1 MYFSDLWI
9 EQCDATEEIQERY
22 GLQDGGGTEAREQ
35 PPGWGARQWG
45 CDGWGRKG
53 ARHWA
58 RFESTWQN
66 TRHHATM

>member
-35 PPGWGARQWG
+35 PPG
-45 CDGWGRKG
+45 
-53 ARHWA
+53 
-58 RFESTWQN
+58 
-66 TRHHATM
+66 